1 LQKPIAIRVA
11 TAAAVFFGA
20 TCVNTTAWMA
30 PAVSLDALA
39 AAGTGQSFV
48 PLSASNSLLRLRFG
62 PERAGAGRGTVLR
75 AVFRVVTS
83 VDLLNPAADVAGALG
98 ARGAALLKRAE
109 TLFLATTAVVA
120 AGAAPD
126 PRDPAATP
134 LLARV
139 VQVHH
144 STATTA
150 GA

>member
-1 LQKPIAIRVA
+1 
-11 TAAAVFFGA
+11 
-20 TCVNTTAWMA
+20 MA
-30 PAVSLDALA
+30 PAVSLVDLA

-62 PERAGAGRGTVLR
+62 PERAGAGRDRVLR
-75 AVFRVVTS
+75 AVFQQVTG
-83 VDLLNPAADVAGALG
+83 VDLSDPASDVAILD
-98 ARGAALLKRAE
+98 ARGAALLARAE

-126 PRDPAATP
+126 PHDPAATA